1 MGFFSRKSLQPL
13 RTITRQTGFLW
24 RDIVAT
30 SGPRFWQVALL
41 ASVAALVQGGGL
53 LLLHPILQI
62 LGLAGSAPS
71 RFPVLGAIG
80 HALGLGGALAFY
92 VALITAAGALVYAQ
106 SLATLHLVIVYGD
119 TLRNRLYRA
128 IITVDWAVAATLRP
142 ANLAQSLTREVAQCG
157 WAVDQAVRLFATMLQ
172 VPVLLVVAL
181 TLSPLF
187 TGIAFGLAV
196 AVALLLLPLNR
207 RSYALAARFAGAN
220 RALHAEVADELAG
233 LRILKVLRAETV
245 RSAAFFRQVTSLRT
259 RQIDQARASGLAGRA
274 QTSLAAAVVAAAV
287 WFGLETLALSLA
299 DVLTLVLIF
308 ARILMLGQRVQEQG
322 RQIIRILPIYENIRR
337 QIETYRAATEP
348 EATEAP
354 VFRQEIRLENVGYHY
369 TPSGPWAVRG
379 IDATLPVG
387 SITALIGPSGAGK
400 STLADLLMGLTEA
413 REGRILIDGVPLTG
427 GARVAW
433 RSRVAYVPQD
443 PFLFHDSLRAN
454 LLLAKPDAQEED
466 LWRALDQ
473 AAAGFVRQLPEGL
486 ETRVGERGTRL
497 SGGER
502 QRIALARALLQ
513 EPDLLVMDEATSA
526 LDDETE
532 RQILHALAEARG
544 QVTMLVI
551 AHRSAS
557 IALADRQI
565 TLTPPEP
572 RSSSAPQ
579 DS

>member
-1 MGFFSRKSLQPL
+1 MGFFFRKSLRPL
-13 RTITRQTGFLW
+13 QTITRQTGFLW

-30 SGPRFWQVALL
+30 SGPRFWQVAIL

-62 LGLAGSAPS
+62 LGLAGSAPP
-71 RFPVLGAIG
+71 RFPVLGTIG
-80 HALGLGGALAFY
+80 QALGLGGALAFY

-106 SLATLHLVIVYGD
+106 SLATLRLVIAYGD
-119 TLRNRLYRA
+119 TLRNRLYQA
-128 IITVDWAVAATLRP
+128 IISVDWAVAATLRP

-157 WAVDQAVRLFATMLQ
+157 WAVDQAVRLFATVLQ

-196 AVALLLLPLNR
+196 AVALVLLPLNR

-245 RSAAFFRQVTSLRT
+245 RSAAFFQQVASLRSRQV
-259 RQIDQARASGLAGRA
+259 DQARASGLAGRA

-308 ARILMLGQRVQEQG
+308 ARILMLGQRVQDQG
-322 RQIIRILPIYENIRR
+322 RQIIRVLPIYENIRR

-348 EATEAP
+348 TATVAP
-354 VFRQEIRLENVGYHY
+354 VFRQEIRLENVGYRY
-369 TPSGPWAVRG
+369 TPTGPWAVRG
-379 IDATLPVG
+379 TDATIPVG

-427 GARVAW
+427 GTRVAW

-454 LLLAKPDAQEED
+454 LLLAKPDAREED
-466 LWRALDQ
+466 LWRALDR

-532 RQILHALAEARG
+532 RQILHALASARG

-565 TLTPPEP
+565 ILAPPES
-572 RSSSAPQ
+572 RSSSEPQ

>member
-1 MGFFSRKSLQPL
+1 MGFFSRKTLRPLQ
-13 RTITRQTGFLW
+13 TITRQTGFLW

-30 SGPRFWQVALL
+30 SGPRFWQVAVL

-62 LGLAGSAPS
+62 LGLAGSAPP
-71 RFPVLGAIG
+71 RFPVLGALG
-80 HALGLGGALAFY
+80 QAVGLGGALAFY
-92 VALITAAGALVYAQ
+92 VALITASGALIYAQ
-106 SLATLHLVIVYGD
+106 TMAALHLVIAYGD
-119 TLRNRLYRA
+119 TLRNRLYHA
-128 IITVDWAVAATLRP
+128 IMAVEWDLATNLRP
-142 ANLAQSLTREVAQCG
+142 ATLAQSLTREVSQCG
-157 WAVDQAVRLFATMLQ
+157 WAVQQAVQLFATVLQ
-172 VPVLLVVAL
+172 VPVLLAVAMV
-181 TLSPLF
+181 LSPLF
-187 TGIAFGLAV
+187 TAIACGLAV
-196 AVALLLLPLNR
+196 LVAVALLPLNR
-207 RSYALAARFAGAN
+207 RNYALAARFAGAN

-245 RSAAFFRQVTSLRT
+245 RSAAFFQQVTALRS

-308 ARILMLGQRVQEQG
+308 ARILMLVQRLQDQG
-322 RQIIRILPIYENIRR
+322 RQIIRVLPIFETIRR

-354 VFRQEIRLENVGYHY
+354 VFRQEIRLENLGYRY
-369 TPSGPWAVRG
+369 TPTGPWAVRG
-379 IDATLPVG
+379 IDAIIPVG
-387 SITALIGPSGAGK
+387 SITAVIGPSGAGK

-413 REGRILIDGVPLTG
+413 REGRIMIDGVPLTG
-427 GARVAW
+427 GTRVAW
-433 RSRVAYVPQD
+433 RRRVAYVPQD

-454 LLLAKPDAQEED
+454 LLLAKPDAQEAD
-466 LWRALDQ
+466 LWRALDR

-526 LDDETE
+526 LDDGTE
-532 RQILHALAEARG
+532 QQILHALAEARG

-565 TLTPPEP
+565 ILTPPEP
-572 RSSSAPQ
+572 QSSSAPQ
-579 DS
+579 DR